1 MNTAQ
6 SHRVVIVGGG
16 AGGLELA
23 ARLGSRFGPS
33 HITLVDANP
42 FHVWKP
48 SLHEV
53 AAGTLDIHQEGLSY
67 PMLARDRGFRFVMG
81 ALRSLDSEQRVIH
94 IAPVVAPDGEEVLP
108 ARKLSYDTLVM
119 AVGCSANFFN
129 TPGAAEHA
137 IALDS
142 TAAAERF
149 RLSLLKLIARRELS
163 STGEAEDLTPEERDA
178 AARALHV
185 VIVGGGATGVELAAE
200 LHESTQNI
208 YSYGHAPNSP
218 NSLSAHAQIAVIE
231 GGPRLLVPLPDSVGE
246 AARKLLIER
255 GVQVHLSTRVAD
267 VSEIG
272 VRDSNGKFYP
282 ADLVVWAAG
291 IKASPLLATLG
302 LPVNKLNQIEVDKRL
317 RTADANIYAMGDC
330 AAVPWGNE
338 GKTLP
343 ARAQVANQQS
353 TWLAK
358 LIGARIEGKPEPDG
372 EFVYRDHG
380 SLVSIGQGGG
390 VGSLMG
396 GLAGRNMFVR
406 GIIARMLYMSLHLM
420 HHAAVLGIF
429 RTGTLAL
436 GRFLTKRSRPLV
448 KLH

>member
-1 MNTAQ
+1 MSTVRA
-6 SHRVVIVGGG
+6 HRVVIVGGG

-23 ARLGSRFGPS
+23 ARLGSRFGPG

-81 ALRSLDSEQRVIH
+81 ALTSLDSAKRVIH
-94 IAPVVAPDGEEVLP
+94 VAPVVSADGEEVLP
-108 ARKLSYDTLVM
+108 ARKVPYDTLVM
-119 AVGCSANFFN
+119 AVGCDANFFN

-149 RLSLLKLIARRELS
+149 RLSLLKLIARRELGNDEELVEPS
-163 STGEAEDLTPEERDA
+163 PRVQAEAERS
-178 AARALHV
+178 LHI

-208 YSYGHAPNSP
+208 YAYGQTPD
-218 NSLSAHAQIAVIE
+218 SLTSQAKIAVIE
-231 GGPRLLVPLPDSVGE
+231 GGPRLLAPLPESVGE
-246 AARKLLIER
+246 AARQLLNDR
-255 GVQVHLSTRVAD
+255 GVQVHVGTRVAE
-267 VSEIG
+267 VSTEG
-272 VRDSNGKFYP
+272 VRDSNGRLYP

-302 LPVNKLNQIEVDKRL
+302 LPVNRLNQIEVDKRL
-317 RTADANIYAMGDC
+317 RTADEHIFAIGDC
-330 AAVPWGNE
+330 AAVPWGE

-343 ARAQVANQQS
+343 ARAQVANQQAS
-353 TWLAK
+353 WLAK
-358 LIGARIEGKPEPDG
+358 VLAARIEGKPEPAG
-372 EFVYRDHG
+372 EFEYRDHG

-406 GIIARMLYMSLHLM
+406 GLIARMMYMSLHLM
-420 HHAAVLGIF
+420 HHAAVLGVF
-429 RTGTLAL
+429 RTATLAL

>member
-1 MNTAQ
+1 MNTVR
-6 SHRVVIVGGG
+6 SHRIVIVGGG

-23 ARLGSRFGPS
+23 ARLGSRFGPG
-33 HITLVDANP
+33 HITLVDSNP

-67 PMLARDRGFRFVMG
+67 PMLARDCGFRFVMG
-81 ALRSLDSEQRVIH
+81 ALTSLDSAAQVIH
-94 IAPVVAPDGEEVLP
+94 IAPVVATDGEEVLP

-142 TAAAERF
+142 TAAAEHF

-163 STGEAEDLTPEERDA
+163 NDGEMLEPTPELASRAE
-178 AARALHV
+178 RALHI

-208 YSYGHAPNSP
+208 YAYGQAPEQ
-218 NSLSAHAQIAVIE
+218 LTAQAQIAVIE
-231 GGPRLLVPLPDSVGE
+231 GGPRLLVPLPDSVGD
-246 AARKLLIER
+246 AARELLAKR
-255 GVQVHLSTRVAD
+255 GVQVHLNTRVAS
-267 VSEIG
+267 VSAEG
-272 VRDSNGKFYP
+272 VRDQNDKLYP

-302 LPVNKLNQIEVDKRL
+302 LPVNRLNQIEVDKRL
-317 RTADANIYAMGDC
+317 RTGDEHIFAMGDC
-330 AAVPWGNE
+330 AAVPWGAE

-343 ARAQVANQQS
+343 ARAQVANQQAS
-353 TWLAK
+353 WLAK
-358 LIGARIEGKPEPDG
+358 VLGARIEGKPEPEG
-372 EFVYRDHG
+372 EFVYHDHG

-406 GIIARMLYMSLHLM
+406 GIIARLLYMSLHLM
-420 HHAAVLGIF
+420 HHAAILGVF

>member
-23 ARLGSRFGPS
+23 ARLGSRFGPG

-163 STGEAEDLTPEERDA
+163 STGEATDQSLDERDA
-178 AARALHV
+178 AARALHI

-208 YSYGHAPNSP
+208 YSYGRSP
-218 NSLSAHAQIAVIE
+218 DSVAAQAQIAVIE

-267 VSEIG
+267 VSAEG

-291 IKASPLLATLG
+291 IKAAPLLATLG

-317 RTADANIYAMGDC
+317 RTADAHIYAIGDC
-330 AAVPWGNE
+330 AAVPWGAE

-343 ARAQVANQQS
+343 ARAQVANQQAS
-353 TWLAK
+353 WLAK
-358 LIGARIEGKPEPDG
+358 VIGARIEGKPEPEG

-406 GIIARMLYMSLHLM
+406 GIIARLLYMSLHLM
-420 HHAAVLGIF
+420 HHAAILGIF

>member
-1 MNTAQ
+1 MSTVRA
-6 SHRVVIVGGG
+6 HRVVIVGGG

-23 ARLGSRFGPS
+23 ARLGSRFGPG
-33 HITLVDANP
+33 HVTLIDANP

-81 ALRSLDSEQRVIH
+81 ALTGLDSAERLVH
-94 IAPVVAPDGEEVLP
+94 VAPVLARDGDEVLP
-108 ARKLSYDTLVM
+108 ARKVPYDTLVM

-129 TPGAAEHA
+129 TPGAAEHS

-142 TAAAERF
+142 TEAAERF
-149 RLSLLKLIARRELS
+149 RLSLLKLIARRELGK
-163 STGEAEDLTPEERDA
+163 GEEALAPTPEMVA
-178 AARALHV
+178 AGERALNI

-200 LHESTQNI
+200 LHESTQNL
-208 YSYGHAPNSP
+208 YAYGQTPDQLTTQANIS
-218 NSLSAHAQIAVIE
+218 VIE
-231 GGPRLLVPLPDSVGE
+231 GGPRLLVPLPDSVGD
-246 AARKLLIER
+246 AARQLLNQR
-255 GVQVHLSTRVAD
+255 GVQVHLNTRVAD
-267 VSEIG
+267 VSAEG
-272 VRDSNGKFYP
+272 VRDQSGTLYP

-302 LPVNKLNQIEVDKRL
+302 LPVNRLNQIEVDKRL
-317 RTADANIYAMGDC
+317 RTGDSHIFAMGDC
-330 AAVPWGNE
+330 AAVPWGAE

-343 ARAQVANQQS
+343 ARAQVANQQAS
-353 TWLAK
+353 WLAK
-358 LIGARIEGKPEPDG
+358 VLGARIEGKAEPEG
-372 EFVYRDHG
+372 EFEYRDHG

-390 VGSLMG
+390 LGSLMG

-406 GIIARMLYMSLHLM
+406 GIIARMMYMSLHLM
-420 HHAAVLGIF
+420 HHAAVLGVF

>member
-1 MNTAQ
+1 MKTVG
-6 SHRVVIVGGG
+6 SHRVIIVGGG

-23 ARLGSRFGPS
+23 ARLGSRFGPG
-33 HITLVDANP
+33 HVTLVDANP

-81 ALRSLDSEQRVIH
+81 ALRSVDSGERVIH
-94 IAPVVAPDGEEVLP
+94 IEPVLARDGEEVLP
-108 ARKLSYDTLVM
+108 ARKLAYDTLVM
-119 AVGCSANFFN
+119 AVGCGANFFN

-149 RLSLLKLIARRELS
+149 RLALLKLIARRELS
-163 STGEAEDLTPEERDA
+163 DAGEAVDLTPEQQAA
-178 AARALHV
+178 AARAVHI

-200 LHESTQNI
+200 LHESTQTI
-208 YSYGHAPNSP
+208 YAYGRAPDASG
-218 NSLSAHAQIAVIE
+218 AQAQIAVIE

-246 AARKLLIER
+246 AARQLLNDR
-255 GVQVHLSTRVAD
+255 GVQVHLNTRVAE
-267 VSEIG
+267 VSSDS
-272 VRDSNGKFYP
+272 VRDATGKVYP

-343 ARAQVANQQS
+343 ARAQVANQQAS
-353 TWLAK
+353 WLAK
-358 LIGARIEGKPEPDG
+358 LIGARIENKPEPDG

-390 VGSLMG
+390 LGSLMG

-406 GIIARMLYMSLHLM
+406 GFIARMMYMSLHLM
-420 HHAAVLGIF
+420 HHAAILGVF

>member
-1 MNTAQ
+1 MNTVR

-81 ALRSLDSEQRVIH
+81 ALTSIDSSERFIH
-94 IAPVVAPDGEEVLP
+94 IAPVLAPDGEEVLP
-108 ARKLSYDTLVM
+108 ARKLVYDTLVM

-163 STGEAEDLTPEERDA
+163 NAGETLEPAPAEVAA
-178 AARALHV
+178 AARALHI

-208 YSYGHAPNSP
+208 YSYGQAPD
-218 NSLSAHAQIAVIE
+218 SLTSQAQIAVIE

-246 AARKLLIER
+246 AARQLLIER
-255 GVQVHLSTRVAD
+255 GVQVHLNCRVAD
-267 VSEIG
+267 VSAEG
-272 VRDSNGKFYP
+272 VRDSTGKLYP

-291 IKASPLLATLG
+291 IKAAPLLATLG

-317 RTADANIYAMGDC
+317 RTANEHIYAMGDC
-330 AAVPWGNE
+330 AAVPWGTE
-338 GKTLP
+338 GRTLP
-343 ARAQVANQQS
+343 ARAQVANQQAS
-353 TWLAK
+353 WLAQ
-358 LIGARIEGKPEPDG
+358 LLGAKIEGKPEPEG

-390 VGSLMG
+390 LGSLMG

-406 GIIARMLYMSLHLM
+406 GIIARMMYMSLHLM
-420 HHAAVLGIF
+420 HHAAILGIF

-436 GRFLTKRSRPLV
+436 GRFLPKRSRPLV